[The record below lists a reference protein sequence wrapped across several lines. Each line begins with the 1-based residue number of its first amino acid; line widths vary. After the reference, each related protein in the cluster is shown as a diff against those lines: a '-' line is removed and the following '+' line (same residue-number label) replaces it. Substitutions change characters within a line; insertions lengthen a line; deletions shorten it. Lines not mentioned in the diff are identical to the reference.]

1 MKPAPFEYERPTS
14 VDAVLSL
21 LATRNGGAKIIAGG
35 QSLVPMMN
43 FRVARPDVLV
53 DINRIPG
60 LGLLQNRSGGARYRG
75 IVSARDAR
83 KLAALGRGMP
93 AHA

>member
-53 DINRIPG
+53 DINWIRAWIIAKSKR
-60 LGLLQNRSGGARYRG
+60 RSSLSGHL
-75 IVSARDAR
+75 SARDAR